1 MLLCGFEKF
10 DSFFVR
16 IDILERLFIQIL
28 NSNNKEK
35 EKMIKMVP
43 EMINLLGCSRE
54 NFKKL
59 IGMMN
64 YKIFERN
71 SELFF
76 KYNPPK
82 KNKKIILKKPNKES
96 PFMVLKNLNLN

>member
-10 DSFFVR
+10 DTFFVR

-28 NSNNKEK
+28 NSDNKED

-43 EMINLLGCSRE
+43 EMINLLGCSKE
-54 NFKKL
+54 NFKRL
-59 IGMMN
+59 ISMMN
-64 YKIFERN
+64 YKIFEKN
-71 SELFF
+71 SDLIF
-76 KYNPPK
+76 KYIPPK
-82 KNKKIILKKPNKES
+82 KNKKTFLKKPNKEN